1 MIPELG
7 TSARGRLDAGV
18 RRHANEDDL
27 LDAALL
33 EVEVEV
39 SISNAVLAPMRLDHD
54 VARLRCQFRMPLTA
68 PGAFCEDGASVGQNL
83 QWARMP
89 PSVIIALAPARVR
102 DVEYCNAYAARGL
115 EERAQMRQ
123 QVDRLSD
130 RLDVRPEFAPSPR
143 KSCTDRRAAS
153 RSGSRYSRQVPKV
166 LSLAFCPGIM
176 GRAGAVAVVK
186 RLDLCHVNETDRRS
200 RAWVRGGSAPGNLPE
215 PQPASVPWCFPVRP
229 DLVPCSA
236 ELIPC
241 SAT

>member
-1 MIPELG
+1 MAWAKVGPFKSRAACIAAGLNAAVASRTKGHMIPELG

-18 RRHANEDDL
+18 RRHANDDHL

-33 EVEVEV
+33 EVEVE
-39 SISNAVLAPMRLDHD
+39 
-54 VARLRCQFRMPLTA
+54 
-68 PGAFCEDGASVGQNL
+68 
-83 QWARMP
+83 
-89 PSVIIALAPARVR
+89 
-102 DVEYCNAYAARGL
+102 
-115 EERAQMRQ
+115 
-123 QVDRLSD
+123 
-130 RLDVRPEFAPSPR
+130 
-143 KSCTDRRAAS
+143 SCTDRRAAS
-153 RSGSRYSRQVPKV
+153 RSGSRYSRQTPKV

-186 RLDLCHVNETDRRS
+186 RLDLCHVNETDRRF
-200 RAWVRGGSAPGNLPE
+200 RAWVRGGSAAGNLPE

>member
-115 EERAQMRQ
+115 EECAQMRQ
-123 QVDRLSD
+123 QVNRLGDRSD
-130 RLDVRPEFAPSPR
+130 LRPEFAPIAQEIVIRIDEQQAGPVR
-143 KSCTDRRAAS
+143 
-153 RSGSRYSRQVPKV
+153 
-166 LSLAFCPGIM
+166 GI
-176 GRAGAVAVVK
+176 VVK
-186 RLDLCHVNETDRRS
+186 RQQYSPSPPVPVSWGGLAPS
-200 RAWVRGGSAPGNLPE
+200 R
-215 PQPASVPWCFPVRP
+215 
-229 DLVPCSA
+229 
-236 ELIPC
+236 
-241 SAT
+241 